1 LSEVGAQSG
10 VRNLRVVGEE
20 EAAPDDLVEEY
31 LLTLEGRSASTVE
44 VYGRTL
50 RSLAGWVAERPGGS
64 GGFRPELLTRTALET
79 YLKELDA
86 RGYSVS
92 HRSRVKSVASGF
104 ARWLV
109 EDKRLL
115 RRNPAR
121 GVEVPAQPLLAPR
134 RLSPDQRYV
143 LKNLVERDGKVRS
156 EALFS
161 LGYWA
166 GCRVSDVSWL
176 TVENCH
182 VGPKV
187 GWVRVGHKGGKMRDI
202 DLVNEVRR
210 PLFEYLGQPERDP
223 HSPHVFTSQ
232 RAPRLTE
239 AGVHHW
245 LRTLKKKAT
254 KDEWELVG
262 DVTFHDLRHDF
273 AHRARAAG
281 WTVEEIAYY
290 LGHTTKKGTPAIQT
304 TVRYTQ
310 VSREEVK
317 DKLKAVGG

>member
-1 LSEVGAQSG
+1 MYEIGAQSG
-10 VRNLRVVGEE
+10 ARNLRVVGEE
-20 EAAPDDLVEEY
+20 EAGPEDLVEEY

-44 VYGRTL
+44 VYARIL
-50 RSLAGWVAERPGGS
+50 RSLAGWVVERPGGS

-104 ARWLV
+104 ARWLI
-109 EDKRLL
+109 EDKGLL
-115 RRNPAR
+115 QRNPAR

-156 EALFS
+156 AALFS

-202 DLVNEVRR
+202 DLLNEVRR
-210 PLFEYLGQPERDP
+210 PLFEYLRQPERDP
-223 HSPHVFTSQ
+223 NSPHVFTSQ
-232 RAPRLTE
+232 RSPRLTE

-254 KDEWELVG
+254 KDEWELVS
-262 DVTFHDLRHDF
+262 DVTFHDFRHDF

-317 DKLKAVGG
+317 DKLMDLGG

>member
-1 LSEVGAQSG
+1 MSEIGAQSG
-10 VRNLRVVGEE
+10 VRNLRVVGEG
-20 EAAPDDLVEEY
+20 EAGPEDLVEEY
-31 LLTLEGRSASTVE
+31 LLTLEGRSTQTVE

-50 RSLAGWVAERPGGS
+50 RSLAGWVSERPGGS
-64 GGFRPELLTRTALET
+64 DGFRPELLTRTALET
-79 YLKELDA
+79 YLKELEA

-109 EDKRLL
+109 EAKGLL
-115 RRNPAR
+115 QRNPAR

-143 LKNLVERDGKVRS
+143 LKNLVERDSKVRS

-187 GWVRVGHKGGKMRDI
+187 GWIRAGHKGGKMRDI
-202 DLVNEVRR
+202 DLLNEVRR
-210 PLFEYLGQPERDP
+210 PLFEYLHQQERGPD
-223 HSPHVFTSQ
+223 SPYVFISQ
-232 RAPRLTE
+232 RSPRLTE

-262 DVTFHDLRHDF
+262 DVTFHDFRHDF

-290 LGHTTKKGTPAIQT
+290 LGHTTRKGTPAIQT

-317 DKLKAVGG
+317 DKLKTVGG